1 MLGGTSLTMRP
12 SASWR
17 LIGLPARISML
28 AQPGHALH
36 ASAGPAGA
44 QAGPAALAGGLQPG

>member
-1 MLGGTSLTMRP
+1 MLCGTSLTMRP
-12 SASWR
+12 LAPWR
-17 LIGLPARISML
+17 LIGLPARIML

-44 QAGPAALAGGLQPG
+44 QARPAALAGGLQPG